1 MCHCHWC
8 RKTSGHNGNT
18 FAVVMSDQ
26 VSFHFHRK
34 ESSQETYPEPIWL
47 TPVLQF
53 TVLSGSDKTFTRTAD
68 SGNPMTSY
76 SCEKCSCIMWV
87 KEENKPTI
95 RMIRTGTI
103 DDDAV
108 LEKMVPSKELY
119 CSYRPGSFAEYPG
132 IVHADEM

>member
-1 MCHCHWC
+1 M
-8 RKTSGHNGNT
+8 
-18 FAVVMSDQ
+18 
-26 VSFHFHRK
+26 
-34 ESSQETYPEPIWL
+34 
-47 TPVLQF
+47 
-53 TVLSGSDKTFTRTAD
+53 TA
-68 SGNPMTSY
+68 Y

-87 KEENKPTI
+87 KAEAKPAI

-108 LEKMVPSKELY
+108 LDKMVPSKELY